1 MSHKTTDSNL
11 EKIRSQI
18 ELLKLRLENINK
30 TLNFQ
35 EDILNMLTEN
45 TKLLLKEAT
54 VTYSNPDSTCEIMRK
69 AFSKGKIPKIL
80 FKS

>member
-1 MSHKTTDSNL
+1 MSNNLIYGNL
-11 EKIRSQI
+11 EKIRTQI
-18 ELLKLRLENINK
+18 ELLKLRLDNINK

-45 TKLLLKEAT
+45 TRLLLKKVAIT
-54 VTYSNPDSTCEIMRK
+54 SVNPNSTEEIMKK
-69 AFSKGKIPKIL
+69 AFSKGRIPKIL

>member
-1 MSHKTTDSNL
+1 MLNKTTDGNL
-11 EKIRSQI
+11 EKIRTQLK
-18 ELLKLRLENINK
+18 LLKLRLDNISK

-45 TKLLLKEAT
+45 TQLLMKE
-54 VTYSNPDSTCEIMRK
+54 VTAIPINSNSTEEIMRT